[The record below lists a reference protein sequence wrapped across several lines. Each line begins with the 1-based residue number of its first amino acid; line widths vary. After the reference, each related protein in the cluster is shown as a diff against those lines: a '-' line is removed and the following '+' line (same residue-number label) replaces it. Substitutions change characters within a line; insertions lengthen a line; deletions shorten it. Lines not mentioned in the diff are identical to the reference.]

1 MKLHTRIL
9 TTIWIGL
16 IAIVC
21 SGGQKMQTATMEK
34 SLGYQE
40 EKPSGLFRSK
50 LGSIAYWIYGK
61 GETLILLHS
70 AGPGHDHRD
79 FDAIVPKLSETFRV
93 ISVDWPGHGISD
105 FPNPVDSA
113 SAVSYADI
121 LPDLVEQLSP
131 KGAILIGNSLG
142 GYASMRIALDK
153 PNLVKGLILVDSGG
167 MNDPDFKTRTFVKLM
182 SSLWFTGATWNTFP
196 NYYIKIENSFTKSI
210 LNRIEERKEVE
221 GSKNIRAA
229 IWKSFSD
236 ERHDLREKVAKITAP
251 TLIVWGE
258 MDPVIVPELGE
269 RLHSKIKGSQL
280 VFLKTG
286 HVPFAEDPKG
296 FLDAAIPFLKSIR

>member
-1 MKLHTRIL
+1 MKLRTQIF
-9 TTIWIGL
+9 TIFWIGL
-16 IAIVC
+16 AMIVC
-21 SGGQKMQTATMEK
+21 SGGQEMQTAATEK
-34 SLGYQE
+34 STIQSE
-40 EKPSGLFRSK
+40 EKPSGIFQSRQ
-50 LGSIAYWIYGK
+50 GSIAYWIRGK

-79 FDAIVPKLSETFRV
+79 FDAVVPKLSESFRV
-93 ISVDWPGHGISD
+93 ISVDWPGHGSSG

-121 LPDLVEQLSP
+121 LPELVELLAP
-131 KGAILIGNSLG
+131 KGAVLIGNSLG

-153 PNLVKGLILVDSGG
+153 PNLVKGLILVDTGG
-167 MNDPDFKTRTFVKLM
+167 MNDPDFKTRMFVKLM
-182 SSLWFTGATWNTFP
+182 SSLWFTGATWNAFP
-196 NYYIKIENSFTKSI
+196 NYYIKVENPYTKSI
-210 LNRIEERKEVE
+210 LTRIEERKRVE
-221 GSKNIRAA
+221 GSKNVRAA

-269 RLHSKIKGSQL
+269 RLHDKIKGSRL

-286 HVPFAEDPKG
+286 HVPFAEDPEG
-296 FLDAAIPFLKSIR
+296 FLEAAIPFLKSIR